1 MKKEILLFTAI
12 MFFNIQVFAQSVV
25 STKTGPPG
33 IWQQL
38 GTLNVDSSTLIHD
51 DFVLTGP
58 AEFRSLKFTATGG
71 DVQVENVNVIYQN
84 GQVDQLNIKYL
95 VPAGGESRIIDL
107 KMEMKSGVR
116 KIRRVTVWYQPA
128 EPGNLN
134 HPKLSLWAMK

>member
-1 MKKEILLFTAI
+1 MKRKILLITAI
-12 MFFNIQVFAQSVV
+12 TFLNMHAFAQSVV

-33 IWQQL
+33 LWQQL
-38 GTLNVDSSTLIHD
+38 GTLNVDSPTLIHD
-51 DFVLTGP
+51 DIVLAGP
-58 AEFRSLKFTATGG
+58 AEFRSLKFKATDG
-71 DVQVENVNVIYQN
+71 DVQVENVSVIYQN
-84 GQVDQLNIKYL
+84 GQVDQMNIKYL